1 MRGLRL
7 IDAVVIAAVAMLGL
21 KTLGLLS
28 GSRSSAPSQV
38 AAAARA
44 APPGEQLPEFARV
57 LAHARSNYVPPDVAM
72 TGAVAD
78 DKKSEPAAST
88 ANDKKSEP
96 APGATDK
103 PAANAAS
110 EAGSAG
116 SASERALLERL
127 GERRDEL
134 QQRSREIDM
143 RERLLENAERKLEGR
158 INELKTLEDKAEA
171 VATKRGETEM
181 GAIRNLVTMYE
192 TMKPKDA
199 ARVFDRLSHDVL
211 VPVVLQMKP
220 AKMAEVL
227 AVMSPDAAEKLTV
240 ALAKRAKG
248 LSAESRA
255 AATPTGLPDNELPA
269 IDAPTPQSKR

>member
-1 MRGLRL
+1 MMRGLRL

-21 KTLGLLS
+21 KVLGLMS
-28 GSRSSAPSQV
+28 GSRSSAPGHV
-38 AAAARA
+38 AS
-44 APPGEQLPEFARV
+44 APGTIAQPGEPLPKFARV
-57 LAHARSNYVPPDVAM
+57 LAHARSNYVAPDVGM
-72 TGAVAD
+72 TGAVPDEKKNEAAATAD
-78 DKKSEPAAST
+78 KPAPAA
-88 ANDKKSEP
+88 APSEP
-96 APGATDK
+96 AP
-103 PAANAAS
+103 P
-110 EAGSAG
+110 GSP
-116 SASERALLERL
+116 SERALLERL

-134 QQRSREIDM
+134 QQRAREMDM

-158 INELKTLEDKAEA
+158 VNELKTLEEKADA
-171 VATKRGETEM
+171 AATKRGDTEA

-248 LSAESRA
+248 LAGEGRP
-255 AATPTGLPDNELPA
+255 AATPAGLPDNELPA
-269 IDAPTPQSKR
+269 IDAPAAPSKR

>member
-1 MRGLRL
+1 MMRGLRM

-21 KTLGLLS
+21 KVLGLLS
-28 GSRSSAPSQV
+28 GSRSSAPSHV
-38 AAAARA
+38 AV
-44 APPGEQLPEFARV
+44 APGPIAPAEQLPKFARV

-78 DKKSEPAAST
+78 DAKKEAGAATADTPAASPP
-88 ANDKKSEP
+88 AAEP
-96 APGATDK
+96 AP
-103 PAANAAS
+103 P
-110 EAGSAG
+110 GSP
-116 SASERALLERL
+116 SERAILERL

-134 QQRSREIDM
+134 QQRSREMDM
-143 RERLLENAERKLEGR
+143 RERLIEHAERKLEGR
-158 INELKTLEDKAEA
+158 INELKTLEEKAEA
-171 VATKRGETEM
+171 AATKRGDTEL

-248 LSAESRA
+248 LSADNRA
-255 AATPTGLPDNELPA
+255 AAAPTGLPDTELPA
-269 IDAPTPQSKR
+269 IDAPAPAAPSKR